1 MASSPPPSSGGTG
14 TDPASCAVS
23 RSRSFCTAAAP
34 GRRVVSA
41 TLSSDGSF
49 ESDVSRYSWQCSD
62 VLGQSV
68 RSPRESRRWI
78 GLPGDCRVP
87 KQPSYRRAL
96 AMTDALMTGVRE
108 AIELERH
115 EVQLLRDSLDSVSLH
130 SAQSQGRLYETE
142 RRLRF
147 TERYVKRLECHLVE
161 IEQLA
166 EQYGKQ
172 QRLREATER
181 LAAAYSSSSGTQS
194 QRGLSQARSG
204 FKECTDEMCL
214 MEAQLESKMGT
225 LLFELKGIQGFAR
238 LCAGDV
244 YEICVRLGSQEWRC
258 RGTIGKDQ
266 QQRWNRPRRIL
277 RPTLADQL
285 VIKASEVKTL
295 GKHVLGTKVCE
306 IGELL
311 SAHTQQMVIYLNTT
325 GSLKLT
331 LIVTWSAIETFPED
345 TLSRQVSASSPGL
358 RRRTTIN
365 SPRLGLE
372 ARAANMKL
380 SSGGSSDSALV
391 SGGSGS
397 GLGSPDSVSVTSS
410 DSQVNLADSTPD
422 ILRRTPGQTS
432 SQQWQRD
439 SCSSAG
445 SADGSAEPDDD
456 SGTAYTLEKRPEM
469 KRDWYATAERKN
481 RARKQQQQQ
490 QQAATEQPSDPAP
503 LPVGSA
509 QLWRGS
515 GRLRAVCAAVA
526 ARLSASDRSP
536 AEARL
541 GAVAAR
547 LAARPSGLGRRWSHD
562 SDVSVESAL
571 DKFSFLQGEQEEGE
585 CKPDLLEPGMTA
597 RTSDSGI
604 SSIVH
609 QLSEEP
615 EREAASGDGTA
626 DSSLGLSETGS
637 LTDLARS
644 ALDLCTE
651 LHLTYCLRLLEGV
664 SSCGPL
670 RLRSASSLRRLER
683 QVNLLEL
690 MMTGPPLEEI
700 LNDTQILT
708 LWQDLCEGAP
718 LYHVTAGAACER
730 LSALLQPRLEY
741 RDVSMASKVS
751 RLVVC
756 RCLDLPEFAP
766 DQQLTVFALRDFTD
780 GTTLDRVVEDLSEE
794 VQLTDTLQSHSAE
807 SISRR
812 LSQLVYM
819 PPPAACLRVVCQ
831 LLSSAGPR
839 VTETVCGWL
848 REVSRTDCITGQLI
862 PSLLELLESD
872 EPGEREG
879 SVRALLLLAGPA
891 RLLEP
896 LQYLVSADP
905 DGRVCAAAELGLTDM
920 GADGRAALQQ
930 ARLARAGRSEEP
942 AP

>member
-812 LSQLVYM
+812 VTLTLTLCFQ
-819 PPPAACLRVVCQ
+819 
-831 LLSSAGPR
+831 SS
-839 VTETVCGWL
+839 
-848 REVSRTDCITGQLI
+848 
-862 PSLLELLESD
+862 
-872 EPGEREG
+872 
-879 SVRALLLLAGPA
+879 
-891 RLLEP
+891 
-896 LQYLVSADP
+896 
-905 DGRVCAAAELGLTDM
+905 
-920 GADGRAALQQ
+920 
-930 ARLARAGRSEEP
+930 
-942 AP
+942 